1 MSVSAG
7 AQCSHCAKVSTQAP
21 IILDFNLSCEFV
33 QHRMIASPPL
43 IVLILTRDKP
53 MNTKS
58 FSPDDI
64 ETWFEEEES
73 TESHVSVN
81 VQAED
86 PAEKYARSQLRVI
99 RETKDYQLDYLRHAL
114 QSGKE
119 LIDTSPG
126 YQRRL
131 RWSNKKR
138 SLLIESF
145 LLNIPV
151 PPVFLFEKDYNAYE
165 VIDGRQRIETVR
177 AFLSNDF
184 ALSGLEYWP
193 ELDRKRFND
202 LPVVLQKG
210 LLRRSL
216 SAIVLLAETRA
227 IGTDGI
233 DVRSV
238 LFDRLNTGGVRLNPQ
253 ELRNALYPGEFN
265 ALLIRLARSEP
276 FTTTWNIP
284 AFTKNEEVDPPD
296 ELLKNP
302 LFTSLADAELVLRF
316 FALRDAII
324 NAKTGSLRRILDRYM
339 DLQRNIGEKELGEM
353 ERHFIDTLSRL
364 VALFDGAPLRLPKT
378 QRPSRPLYDA
388 LMIALSIEPSLDI
401 EKRAAKIKSALAE
414 ALAEEEKYDVFVGR
428 GNTIDAVRQRVAL
441 ASSILKS

>member
-1 MSVSAG
+1 
-7 AQCSHCAKVSTQAP
+7 
-21 IILDFNLSCEFV
+21 
-33 QHRMIASPPL
+33 
-43 IVLILTRDKP
+43 
-53 MNTKS
+53 MNTKLS
-58 FSPDDI
+58 FSPDEI
-64 ETWFEEEES
+64 ETWFEEES
-73 TESHVSVN
+73 TEAHVSVN
-81 VQAED
+81 VQAQD

-177 AFLSNDF
+177 AFLCNDF

-193 ELDRKRFND
+193 ELDKKRFND
-202 LPVVLQKG
+202 LPSVLQKG

-216 SAIVLLAETRA
+216 SAVVLLAETRA

-276 FTTTWNIP
+276 FTTTWGIP
-284 AFTKNEEVDPPD
+284 AFTKNEESEPPE

-302 LFTSLADAELVLRF
+302 LFASLADAELVLRF
-316 FALRDAII
+316 FALRDAIV
-324 NAKTGSLRRILDRYM
+324 NSRTGSLRRILDRYM
-339 DLQRNIGEKELGEM
+339 DWKSDIGAEELREM
-353 ERHFIDTLSRL
+353 ERQFIDTLSRL
-364 VALFDGAPLRLPKT
+364 VSLFDGAPFRLPKT

-388 LMIALSIEPSLDI
+388 LMVALSIEPSLDI
-401 EKRAAKIKSALAE
+401 EKNASKIRSALSE
-414 ALAEEEKYDVFVGR
+414 ALEEEDKYDVFVGR

-441 ASSILKS
+441 ASMILKS